1 MAQLY
6 ADEDFP
12 HPVVAHLRLLGHDV
26 LTTHEDGRAG
36 QGVADADVLDRA
48 TALGRAVLTHN
59 RDDFRKLHAADP
71 NHAGIVTATRDAD
84 AVALAGRIDAAVNA
98 VPTLAGQLV
107 RVIRPNPP

>member
-1 MAQLY
+1 MADLY

-12 HPVVAHLRLLGHDV
+12 QPVVERLRALGHDV
-26 LTTHEDGRAG
+26 LTANEDGRAG
-36 QGVADADVLDRA
+36 QSVADVDVLARA

-84 AVALAGRIDAAVNA
+84 VAALAGRIDAAINS
-98 VPTLAGQLV
+98 VPTLSGQLV
-107 RVIRPNPP
+107 RVVRPNPP